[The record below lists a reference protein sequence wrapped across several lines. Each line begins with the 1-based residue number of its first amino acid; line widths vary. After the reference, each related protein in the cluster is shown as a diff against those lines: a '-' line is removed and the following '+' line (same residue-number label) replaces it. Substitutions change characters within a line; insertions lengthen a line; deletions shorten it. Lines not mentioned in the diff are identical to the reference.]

1 MLLGLK
7 GKAFQIRDCNWFNPK
22 SVGECFYCFC
32 ESLLVGF
39 LCFYHFL
46 CSQLK
51 CFCSIYFVWRKS
63 VHDFCAVVVYCS
75 HLKLQHGL
83 ESGSKELVYQQF
95 WSLNGMEGLPQKQ
108 KYNRI
113 KADPGKLS
121 LELCIHGSVLRV

>member
-1 MLLGLK
+1 MT
-7 GKAFQIRDCNWFNPK
+7 A
-22 SVGECFYCFC
+22 V
-32 ESLLVGF
+32 
-39 LCFYHFL
+39 
-46 CSQLK
+46 
-51 CFCSIYFVWRKS
+51 YFVWRKS
-63 VHDFCAVVVYCS
+63 VHDFSAVVVYCS

-121 LELCIHGSVLRV
+121 LELMYIFMAFFESLTGQSYL